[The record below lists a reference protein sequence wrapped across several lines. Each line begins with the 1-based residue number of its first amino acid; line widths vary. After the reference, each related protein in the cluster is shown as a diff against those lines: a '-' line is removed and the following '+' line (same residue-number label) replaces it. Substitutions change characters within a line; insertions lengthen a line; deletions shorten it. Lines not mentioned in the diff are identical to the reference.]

1 MQNVQ
6 NDSIKI
12 KKLIDFDTILTY
24 NEESGVK
31 MFEVE

>member
-24 NEESGVK
+24 NEGSGVK

>member
-12 KKLIDFDTILTY
+12 KKLIDFDTFLTY
-24 NEESGVK
+24 NERSGVK